1 MASSLRRVLL
11 LSSLAVV
18 AGNPTVL
25 VTGATGRTGQLVY
38 KLLKEKGVPVRGLV
52 RNATKA
58 RELLKCDKCDQSEG
72 IFIGD
77 VTQKENLAAAMDG
90 ATALAVATSAAPQCK
105 DFKDP
110 STCSYPKG
118 DYPVDVDFHGG
129 KAQIEA
135 FAKAAKGSPGPV
147 VLCSS
152 MGTTEPDGFLE
163 KLANG
168 HIGFYK
174 LNEESFLMSSG
185 LPFTIV
191 KPCGLTDDPAGQR
204 ELLVGHDD
212 EMHETPPTIPRADV
226 ARVMVQALLQ
236 PEEASGLRF
245 DLCSRSGTPTE
256 DVAAVLRAA
265 RYPWQ
270 SAEISV

>member
-118 DYPVDVDFHGG
+118 DYPVDVDF
-129 KAQIEA
+129 
-135 FAKAAKGSPGPV
+135 
-147 VLCSS
+147 
-152 MGTTEPDGFLE
+152 T
-163 KLANG
+163 
-168 HIGFYK
+168 
-174 LNEESFLMSSG
+174 
-185 LPFTIV
+185 
-191 KPCGLTDDPAGQR
+191 
-204 ELLVGHDD
+204 
-212 EMHETPPTIPRADV
+212 
-226 ARVMVQALLQ
+226 
-236 PEEASGLRF
+236 
-245 DLCSRSGTPTE
+245 
-256 DVAAVLRAA
+256 AA
-265 RYPWQ
+265 RLRSRRSLRLQRDLQDRLFFAPAWAPPSQ
-270 SAEISV
+270 TVF